1 MKSRTGEQTLKWRNH
16 AIMAGAVAL
25 MMDLRP
31 AEIAYCVIAVNL
43 PDQIEKIG
51 GIRVARHRSWTHELL
66 VWLLL
71 LLCLRAFPGI
81 VFNVPQL
88 MFLPHISIKGAFAF
102 QAWVLPLPCILHLA
116 GDLLTPAGIK
126 IGSRKVSVGLFPT
139 GHPAEYLASA
149 LCVLAAALYLFR

>member
-1 MKSRTGEQTLKWRNH
+1 MKWRNH

-66 VWLLL
+66 VWLLP
-71 LLCLRAFPGI
+71 LLCLRAFPAVI
-81 VFNVPQL
+81 FNVPQW
-88 MFLPHISIKGAFAF
+88 FAAPQITF
-102 QAWVLPLPCILHLA
+102 KAAIAIQPWVLPLPCILHLA

-126 IGSRKVSVGLFPT
+126 IGGRKVSMGLFPT
-139 GHPAEYLASA
+139 GHPAEYLVS
-149 LCVLAAALYLFR
+149 VIFILAVALYLFR